1 MEDKNIIIF
10 DGICNFCNDSVNFII
25 RHDPK
30 KKFMFVPMQS
40 KEAIRLIEKYQVQY
54 VGSDTILLIKNEQP
68 YIRTD
73 AALEIT
79 KDLSGYWYLFNL
91 MKILPR
97 SFRDFFYNL
106 FARNRYYL
114 FGKRDACMIPSNDVR
129 SRFIK

>member
-54 VGSDTILLIKNEQP
+54 VGSDTILLIKNEQS

-91 MKILPR
+91 MKVLPR